1 MSKLKPLLH
10 TIALLVMLALGYAW
24 HVSGIGMNETV
35 TSIGYG
41 VIALI
46 TLLAIDEIEE
56 GLGDV
61 G

>member
-1 MSKLKPLLH
+1 MIKSIAYLC
-10 TIALLVMLALGYAW
+10 ALLAMLALGFAW

-35 TSIGYG
+35 TSIGNI

-46 TLLAIDEIEE
+46 ALLAVDEIEE
-56 GLGDV
+56 GFGND

>member
-1 MSKLKPLLH
+1 MIKLLVSFC
-10 TIALLVMLALGYAW
+10 ALLVMLALSFGW

-35 TSIGYG
+35 TNIGCG

-46 TLLAIDEIEE
+46 SLLAVDEIEE
-56 GLGDV
+56 GFSGV

>member
-1 MSKLKPLLH
+1 MIKSLAYLC
-10 TIALLVMLALGYAW
+10 ALLIMLTLGFAW
-24 HVSGIGMNETV
+24 HVSGDGMNETV

-46 TLLAIDEIEE
+46 ALLAVDEIEE
-56 GLGDV
+56 GFGDV

>member
-1 MSKLKPLLH
+1 MKTLLQ
-10 TIALLVMLALGYAW
+10 TIAFLFIAALGFSWY
-24 HVSGIGMNETV
+24 VSGIGMNETV

-46 TLLAIDEIEE
+46 VLLAVDEIEE
-56 GLGDV
+56 GFGDV

>member
-1 MSKLKPLLH
+1 MIKLLVSFC
-10 TIALLVMLALGYAW
+10 ALLVMLALGFAW

-35 TSIGYG
+35 TSIGEI

-46 TLLAIDEIEE
+46 ALLVVDEIEE
-56 GLGDV
+56 GFGDA

>member
-1 MSKLKPLLH
+1 MIKSLAYLC
-10 TIALLVMLALGYAW
+10 ALLIILALGFAW
-24 HVSGIGMNETV
+24 HVSGVGMNNTV

-46 TLLAIDEIEE
+46 GLLAVDEIKE
-56 GLGDV
+56 GFGDV

>member
-1 MSKLKPLLH
+1 MIKSLVYLS
-10 TIALLVMLALGYAW
+10 ALLVMLALGFAW

-35 TSIGYG
+35 TSIGNI

-46 TLLAIDEIEE
+46 ALLVVDEIEE
-56 GLGDV
+56 GFGND

>member
-1 MSKLKPLLH
+1 
-10 TIALLVMLALGYAW
+10 MLALGFAW

-46 TLLAIDEIEE
+46 GLLVVDEIEE
-56 GLGDV
+56 GFNDV

>member
-1 MSKLKPLLH
+1 MIKSLAYLC
-10 TIALLVMLALGYAW
+10 ALLITLALCFAW
-24 HVSGIGMNETV
+24 HVSGVGMNEEV

-46 TLLAIDEIEE
+46 ALLVVDEIEE
-56 GLGDV
+56 GFCDV

>member
-1 MSKLKPLLH
+1 MIKLLVSFC
-10 TIALLVMLALGYAW
+10 ALLVMLALSFGW

-35 TSIGYG
+35 TNIGYG

-46 TLLAIDEIEE
+46 SLLAVDEIEE
-56 GLGDV
+56 GFSGV

>member
-1 MSKLKPLLH
+1 MIKSLAYLC
-10 TIALLVMLALGYAW
+10 ALLVILALGFAW

-35 TSIGYG
+35 TSIGEI

-46 TLLAIDEIEE
+46 ALLAVDEIEE
-56 GLGDV
+56 GFGDV